1 MKHSHNEWIK
11 GAIQALLAGWA
22 VVLFVST
29 GFTWYA
35 MACLAGLNVCLGIA
49 LAQRPGSVCD
59 WETRASFLAWIC
71 SAGLMVGALDD
82 WVYATLLLDVRG
94 VLLAATPEV
103 IAFTLWLATSG
114 SNAPSSKPRWRGLS
128 LCWLIF
134 GEAVWLGVGYFQDRE
149 WIFFGAVLV
158 IVLTLALS
166 KRRFGYGWLAT
177 QSVNSVILLLIG
189 LPIADVFARAYLP
202 PPPGGEGHLA
212 IPNSS
217 EGPRELNA
225 ENAHYF
231 YSYDEAHGDP
241 AAFAAWNRY
250 YVLGYTRAAQ
260 QGLYEPMPGHRPAHR
275 LRPGG
280 RATLLECP
288 ISINSRGFRGRE
300 IAVPKEDVYRIVC
313 LGESTTF
320 GITIKKT
327 DRPWPELLEE
337 MINERLKPSR
347 RVEVV
352 NAGMPGW
359 DLSGN
364 LERLRPEILPL
375 DPDMIISYH
384 GYNGFGMIDSSF
396 PPVSAPPLP
405 PYHNRPLRLIGDFE
419 YELEVRAFMRKFQPD
434 GLREATGRMPPLET
448 RYASCYR
455 QLIAFAQTN
464 HIRLAL
470 ANFCMAIDE
479 KSGRNLINFY
489 SGFGAG
495 TLCVRTGV
503 NAVHS
508 EIVQQ
513 LAEQNPGV
521 CFIDTHP
528 GLEGEH
534 NKFIDIVHFTQE
546 GRRRLAENI
555 FAGIRQRLKEDLAQT
570 NK

>member
-1 MKHSHNEWIK
+1 
-11 GAIQALLAGWA
+11 
-22 VVLFVST
+22 
-29 GFTWYA
+29 
-35 MACLAGLNVCLGIA
+35 
-49 LAQRPGSVCD
+49 
-59 WETRASFLAWIC
+59 
-71 SAGLMVGALDD
+71 
-82 WVYATLLLDVRG
+82 
-94 VLLAATPEV
+94 
-103 IAFTLWLATSG
+103 
-114 SNAPSSKPRWRGLS
+114 GLS

-134 GEAVWLGVGYFQDRE
+134 GEAVWLGVGYFQDRN

-158 IVLTLALS
+158 ILLTLALS

-177 QSVNSVILLLIG
+177 QAVNSVILLLIG

-202 PPPGGEGHLA
+202 PPPGGAGHPVNL
-212 IPNSS
+212 NSS
-217 EGPRELNA
+217 EGSRELNA

-241 AAFAAWNRY
+241 AAFAAWYHY

-260 QGLYEPMPGHRPAHR
+260 QGLYESMPGHRPAHR

-280 RATLLECP
+280 HATLLECP

-300 IAVPKEDVYRIVC
+300 IAVPKNDVYRIVC

-320 GITIKKT
+320 GITIQKT

-337 MINERLKPSR
+337 MINQRLKPSR
-347 RVEVV
+347 PVEVV
-352 NAGMPGW
+352 NAGTPGW

-375 DPDMIISYH
+375 NPDMIISYH

-405 PYHNRPLRLIGDFE
+405 PYQNRPLRLIGDFE
-419 YELEVRAFMRKFQPD
+419 YQLEVGAFMRKFQPE
-434 GLREATGRMPPLET
+434 GSHEAARRIPPLET

-470 ANFCMAIDE
+470 ANYCMAIDE
-479 KSGRNLINFY
+479 KSDRNLINFY

-495 TLCVRTGV
+495 TTCVRTGV
-503 NAVHS
+503 NAIHS
-508 EIVQQ
+508 EIVRQ

-521 CFIDTHP
+521 CFVDTHP
-528 GLEGEH
+528 GLDGDH
-534 NKFIDIVHFTQE
+534 SKFIDIVHFTQE
-546 GRRRLAENI
+546 GRRRLAANI
-555 FAGIRQRLKEDLAQT
+555 FAGIRQRLEEDLVQT
-570 NK
+570 NN